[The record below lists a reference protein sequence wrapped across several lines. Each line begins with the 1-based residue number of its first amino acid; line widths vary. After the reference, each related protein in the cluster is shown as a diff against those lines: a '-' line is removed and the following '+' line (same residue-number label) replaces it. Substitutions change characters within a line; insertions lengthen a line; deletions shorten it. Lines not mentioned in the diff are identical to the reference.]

1 MPEITARTAPLG
13 LAFAPLRQAALAQ
26 AREHD
31 LSVPQDDADGLSL
44 DTYYGR
50 IRFLPGAEGLEVEIR
65 APHAEYLQVLKD
77 TIVAQIAA
85 ADPKRAEAIR
95 WRDAP
100 TEGRLPANAVIMS
113 VLSVA
118 PLAGGFLRV
127 TLRARRAKGRQSTA
141 ITSAMAQV
149 ALSHPARS
157 TRMRKTPP
165 PMAEPR

>member
-1 MPEITARTAPLG
+1 MPEVTARTAPLG
-13 LAFAPLRQAALAQ
+13 LAFAPLRQAALAL

-31 LSVPQDDADGLSL
+31 LPVSQDDAEGLSL

-50 IRFLPGAEGLEVEIR
+50 ISVLPGAEGLEVEIR
-65 APHAEYLQVLKD
+65 APDAEYLQVLKD

-85 ADPKRAEAIR
+85 VDPKVADAIR

-100 TEGRLPANAVIMS
+100 TEGRLPANAVIMT

-127 TLRARRAKGRQSTA
+127 TLQGDVARFTDTA
-141 ITSAMAQV
+141 M
-149 ALSHPARS
+149 
-157 TRMRKTPP
+157 
-165 PMAEPR
+165 